1 MWHPKLNTAFHMRAC
16 WCRVGEKNW
25 THHECCIPIYIPQND
40 IWLFHFISNLPRTF
54 EFYSWSSIPVAPLK
68 FSSFA
73 NILNTVAMLLF
84 RLLMKTDPDRWHSAA
99 LFQCSETCC
108 FMVRKLWK
116 YDFLFKSLSMH
127 VLVLLFAMELPT
139 AGLHFLHPKNFI
151 EIQCIYVWSLAFA
164 LQSWQVFSICLFL
177 RTEQIPS
184 REIATKVKEWRDLL
198 EETWKLPVKT
208 NVCLG
213 NLFKAMNK
221 QLTL

>member
-1 MWHPKLNTAFHMRAC
+1 MLYSYLYTPEWRLAFSFYLQFA
-16 WCRVGEKNW
+16 KNFW
-25 THHECCIPIYIPQND
+25 ILFLVQHTGGPSQVFLVCKYIECSCYA
-40 IWLFHFISNLPRTF
+40 
-54 EFYSWSSIPVAPLK
+54 V
-68 FSSFA
+68 
-73 NILNTVAMLLF
+73 VF

-99 LFQCSETCC
+99 LFQCSETCR
-108 FMVRKLWK
+108 FVVRKHWK
-116 YDFLFKSLSMH
+116 YYFLFKSLSIH

-151 EIQCIYVWSLAFA
+151 EIQCIYVRSLAFA

-213 NLFKAMNK
+213 NMFKAMNK